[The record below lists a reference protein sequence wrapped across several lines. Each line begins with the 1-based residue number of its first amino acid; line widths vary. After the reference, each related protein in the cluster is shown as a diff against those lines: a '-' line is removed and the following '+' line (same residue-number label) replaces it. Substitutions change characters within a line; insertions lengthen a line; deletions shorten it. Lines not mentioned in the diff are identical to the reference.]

1 MKKKILIR
9 IGSLRHG
16 GAEKVLVT
24 FLKNLPK
31 DKYEIDLLLNLYSGK
46 YLSEVPDWIHVLY
59 LNKGEMITT
68 NRIQDIPQK
77 AFRVIYQ
84 KVLKLFPKLLYQ
96 IILKNKQYDI
106 EFAAI
111 QGMAKEILN
120 SPLKHSKKIVWIHSD
135 LRKATYQTYS
145 DDDLRRFFGFDKIM
159 VNADEVLMDFESLS
173 SNEGESDRLVR
184 IYNPL
189 DTQEVLRL
197 SNETVEEC
205 HFSKET
211 PTFIAI
217 GTVYPAK
224 GYDRLL
230 KVHKRLIDEGFHH
243 RLLIL
248 GDGYDFKKI
257 RKLKESLVLNDTVKL
272 LGYVKNPYPYL
283 KAADYFVLSSRYE
296 SFPTVLFEAT
306 ILRKKII
313 STIVPG
319 AEELLKN
326 GSLGLLVENSTDGIY
341 QGMKKALENPLSF
354 DQYVEAFSCYDSP
367 FILENSVQK
376 IQQIL
381 DEL

>member
-1 MKKKILIR
+1 M
-9 IGSLRHG
+9 
-16 GAEKVLVT
+16 
-24 FLKNLPK
+24 
-31 DKYEIDLLLNLYSGK
+31 
-46 YLSEVPDWIHVLY
+46 PDWIHVLY

-248 GDGYDFKKI
+248 GDGYDFEKI

>member
-46 YLSEVPDWIHVLY
+46 YLSEVPEWINVLY

-77 AFRVIYQ
+77 AYRVMYQ
-84 KVLKLFPKLLYQ
+84 KFLKLFPKLLYQ
-96 IILKNKQYDI
+96 IILKNKKYDI

-111 QGMAKEILN
+111 QGMAMGILN
-120 SPLKHSKKIVWIHSD
+120 SPLKDSKKIVWIHSD

-159 VNADEVLMDFESLS
+159 VISEQIQQDFESLAQ
-173 SNEGESDRLVR
+173 NKDEKQKIVR

-189 DTQEVLRL
+189 DTDEILNKTEL
-197 SNETVEEC
+197 KPVEW
-205 HFSKET
+205 
-211 PTFIAI
+211 TFNSGIPVFVSV

-230 KVHKRLIDEGFHH
+230 KVHKRLIDEGFQH

-248 GDGYDFKKI
+248 GDGYDFENIK
-257 RKLKESLVLNDTVKL
+257 KLKSELGVDETVTL
-272 LGYVKNPYPYL
+272 FGFTDNPYPFL
-283 KAADYFVLSSRYE
+283 KMADFFVLSSRYE
-296 SFPTVLFEAT
+296 GFPTVLFEA
-306 ILRKKII
+306 IVLKKNII
-313 STIVPG
+313 ATDVSGVREMLLNG
-319 AEELLKN
+319 EL
-326 GSLGLLVENSTDGIY
+326 GEIVENSEEGIY
-341 QGMKKALENPLSF
+341 LGMKKALTNPSAFNGYKKAL
-354 DQYVEAFSCYDSP
+354 EAYEAPFS
-367 FILENSVQK
+367 LENSVAGIQK
-376 IQQIL
+376 IL